1 MGSSSAR
8 FAHHPLPY
16 ASGSTQPLLD
26 GPALRSTAL
35 ITYANWLLVQ
45 GNFSFVKD
53 TMWPVIQ
60 RDLDYVATEWNQSTY
75 VNSQKTS
82 SILMRSQHNSAVLT
96 SGRKCIHLPSLQR
109 LYNTGPFARVR
120 PLRHNLARVPPLT
133 RTTPKLPI
141 SSVSSRY
148 QGHLML
154 FWARSHCT
162 RRPIG
167 TPQEVTSRPIREAVG
182 PGRTQT
188 LFSHRSTH
196 GISMRDVMR
205 LPSSRVQTRHC
216 PT

>member
-1 MGSSSAR
+1 
-8 FAHHPLPY
+8 
-16 ASGSTQPLLD
+16 
-26 GPALRSTAL
+26 
-35 ITYANWLLVQ
+35 
-45 GNFSFVKD
+45 
-53 TMWPVIQ
+53 MWPVIQ
-60 RDLDYVATEWNQSTY
+60 RDLDYVATEWNQSTF
-75 VNSQKTS
+75 VTSQKTS
-82 SILMRSQHNSAVLT
+82 SILIHSQYTFAVLT
-96 SGRKCIHLPSLQR
+96 SGRNCIHLPSLQR

-120 PLRHNLARVPPLT
+120 HLRHNLAGVPPQT

-188 LFSHRSTH
+188 PFSRRSTH